1 MNILHV
7 SPVFG
12 AMSGFGGMATST
24 EYLCSE
30 LEKLG
35 VNITII
41 TTEESR
47 FRPDDDS
54 RFKQHD
60 EWSFRTIRLPV
71 VARTF
76 ERWTGLYYTP
86 DFRKVYT
93 KLADTADVVHLH
105 GFRSYQ
111 NFAAARAAR
120 KRRSKYILQPH
131 GTAVRGYG
139 KGVLKTAYDYVVG
152 ISQARSADALI
163 ASAQIEALQ
172 LGNLGIDPNKIHTIP
187 HGVYPEMWTQI
198 PTSPTLFR
206 DSLHVARNS
215 PIVLFVGRLD
225 LTKGLDLLIESFVT
239 VLEKAPDAMLVLLGP
254 DFGMQSQLETRVQR
268 HGLGNHVV
276 FAGPASQD
284 LIRSAYR
291 ESTVVVIPSTYESFS
306 LVALE
311 AAAAGTPVVMTET
324 CGLAVTFRRAG
335 LAVTNADI
343 LSLGKTISMIVRDEN
358 FRESQ
363 RVALDR
369 LPWKKF
375 TWREVARAVLA
386 VYEGTING

>member
-30 LEKLG
+30 LAKLG
-35 VNITII
+35 VNITVI

-47 FRPDDDS
+47 FRPDGAR
-54 RFKQHD
+54 RFNQHD
-60 EWSFRTIRLPV
+60 EWRFRTIRLPV

-86 DFRKVYT
+86 DFRKLYP
-93 KLADTADVVHLH
+93 KLADAADVVHLH

-111 NFAAARAAR
+111 NFAAVRATR
-120 KRRSKYILQPH
+120 KRRSKYVLQPH

-139 KGVLKTAYDYVVG
+139 KGVLKTLYDHVVG

-172 LGNLGIDPNKIHTIP
+172 LGNLGINPNKIHTIP
-187 HGVYPEMWTQI
+187 HGVYPEIWTQI
-198 PTSPTLFR
+198 PKNPTLFR
-206 DSLHVARNS
+206 DGLHVSRSA

-225 LTKGLDLLIESFVT
+225 STKGLDLLVESFVI
-239 VLEKAPDAMLVLLGP
+239 VLEKTPDAMLILLGP
-254 DFGMQSQLETRVQR
+254 DFGMQSQLETRVRR

-311 AAAAGTPVVMTET
+311 AAAAGTPVLMTET
-324 CGLAVTFRRAG
+324 CGLAVTFRQAG
-335 LAVTNADI
+335 LTVAKAEI
-343 LSLGKTISMIVRDEN
+343 LSLGNTISRFVHDEDFRD
-358 FRESQ
+358 SQ

-369 LPWKKF
+369 LPWERF
-375 TWREVARAVLA
+375 AWREVARAVLA
-386 VYEGTING
+386 VYEGAIHG